1 MLLEKNFEDIIAKY
15 PELIEDDLSLKGRQ
29 VTLYGRRMDLL
40 FEDKFRRRLIVELK
54 IGPIKDVHIG
64 QVLSYEGMLLSSED
78 PTIRVMLIGN
88 RVPPNIQRSL
98 DHHGIA
104 WREITISYLKEFL
117 LKRNDK
123 EFLNLFESDEPF
135 PIKTFRK
142 IEPETPVQE
151 FKVKPGLVIADA
163 DDLVARIKSSES
175 YGNFREILPLKI
187 RNEEKA
193 KEILS
198 ANLGSLAHSHLKEI
212 IDLIDDP
219 YPYIKNGKVVKGPW
233 FGRLLKSNTVHLY
246 NESVEKLNIWF
257 NILSNN
263 ATSVENRLDLLLNEH
278 NKIKGLSVGFITL
291 MLYILDKE
299 DYLIWFEGQHEALA
313 LFYPELGKYT
323 GSSKQYSLYNDRA
336 KKFVK
341 RYNFESTEL
350 DWIFSTGIHC
360 VEKISSVTIQGTV
373 TGSWIGLNQSK
384 YSIKQVLENQKAPDY
399 IEKLTYAFHQTLIE
413 QLEKRSLN
421 WFARTHIFGI
431 SYFCNDQ
438 KTFLWV
444 NIYQKFISIK
454 YFTGNESI
462 AGIVK
467 ANWIKGNDNVGSE
480 PFRIMDESSI
490 PLAVEFAIKAYEI
503 AMNWKW

>member
-212 IDLIDDP
+212 IDLLDDP

-257 NILSNN
+257 NILSNC
-263 ATSVENRLDLLLNEH
+263 LN
-278 NKIKGLSVGFITL
+278 
-291 MLYILDKE
+291 
-299 DYLIWFEGQHEALA
+299 
-313 LFYPELGKYT
+313 
-323 GSSKQYSLYNDRA
+323 
-336 KKFVK
+336 
-341 RYNFESTEL
+341 
-350 DWIFSTGIHC
+350 
-360 VEKISSVTIQGTV
+360 
-373 TGSWIGLNQSK
+373 
-384 YSIKQVLENQKAPDY
+384 
-399 IEKLTYAFHQTLIE
+399 
-413 QLEKRSLN
+413 
-421 WFARTHIFGI
+421 
-431 SYFCNDQ
+431 
-438 KTFLWV
+438 
-444 NIYQKFISIK
+444 
-454 YFTGNESI
+454 
-462 AGIVK
+462 
-467 ANWIKGNDNVGSE
+467 
-480 PFRIMDESSI
+480 
-490 PLAVEFAIKAYEI
+490 PL
-503 AMNWKW
+503 